1 LLKYLASY
9 SIQLGPLVTVF
20 VTNELYQMIEEA
32 GINSSIEKFKQI
44 VLVKYENLRQLNFH
58 ALREKRYY
66 LEKKSVNN

>member
-1 LLKYLASY
+1 
-9 SIQLGPLVTVF
+9 
-20 VTNELYQMIEEA
+20 MIEEA